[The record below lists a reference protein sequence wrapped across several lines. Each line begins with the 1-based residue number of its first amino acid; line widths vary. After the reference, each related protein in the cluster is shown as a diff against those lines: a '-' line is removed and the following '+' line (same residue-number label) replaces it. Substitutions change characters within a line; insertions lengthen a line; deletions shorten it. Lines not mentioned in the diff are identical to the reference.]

1 MRSSAKTYW
10 ILCPGKVDSLS
21 STPFLKIHVLLPT
34 QNAATTTD
42 LSCNSY
48 PPCNMAGKSH
58 EIRVGASP
66 GIFFRFPGEF
76 FSGYGVYI
84 AKHIRPEAATMRK
97 GFAPLPF
104 YLFCFFF
111 CVLGFFFDSVAGRVV
126 CLFHG
131 ANRCIP
137 WLPFIFQSFKLFFG
151 CLVCFSPVFFGFER
165 FCFVL
170 AVFGRVSRD
179 LHTCDH

>member
-1 MRSSAKTYW
+1 MYLSIYLSTYP
-10 ILCPGKVDSLS
+10 IL
-21 STPFLKIHVLLPT
+21 
-34 QNAATTTD
+34 
-42 LSCNSY
+42 SY
-48 PPCNMAGKSH
+48 PILSH
-58 EIRVGASP
+58 PSIYLSYPILSYPIPSIYLSISIYGWGRPRV
-66 GIFFRFPGEF
+66 FFRFPGDF

-104 YLFCFFF
+104 YLFCCFF

-137 WLPFIFQSFKLFFG
+137 WLPFIFQSFK
-151 CLVCFSPVFFGFER
+151 R
-165 FCFVL
+165 FLGV
-170 AVFGRVSRD
+170 
-179 LHTCDH
+179 